1 MVSVF
6 VNGKLNTT
14 QPFYI
19 GKDPFAAGQG
29 QKVIFTGADS
39 LVLYTLSPG
48 GVSEFADI
56 RLCAKEKCA
65 GYDKL
70 ENGALFTIRS
80 SCSKMLLLTLIIY
93 MSMLHLDSLV
103 DLLNGKKEEMRD
115 MRSDQIGKQS
125 VECAD
130 N

>member
-70 ENGALFTIRS
+70 ENGAART

-93 MSMLHLDSLV
+93 MSMLQLDSLV